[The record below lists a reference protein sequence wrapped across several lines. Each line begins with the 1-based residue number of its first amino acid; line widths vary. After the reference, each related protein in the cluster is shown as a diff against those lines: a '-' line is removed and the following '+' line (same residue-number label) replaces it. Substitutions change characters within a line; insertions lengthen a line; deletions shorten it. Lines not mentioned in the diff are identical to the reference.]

1 MNTLEAAGGRGAGG
15 ARAVGCGSGGQGRS
29 FEMLP
34 GVFRRKARG
43 LRVWRG
49 ARVDAT
55 VAVWVWVW
63 VAGCGSVPVCRRE
76 GKRGEPRPV
85 RRSPWL
91 GKMLV
96 LSVFFYGEERLAFH
110 QINLLLSMEFRD
122 DILCR

>member
-1 MNTLEAAGGRGAGG
+1 MGHGPSDADRAARGG
-15 ARAVGCGSGGQGRS
+15 ASRCFRG
-29 FEMLP
+29 LP
-34 GVFRRKARG
+34 PKGRG

-55 VAVWVWVW
+55 VAVWVW

-110 QINLLLSMEFRD
+110 QINFLLTKELGMIFCAAESWSSNLY
-122 DILCR
+122 IQQ

>member
-1 MNTLEAAGGRGAGG
+1 
-15 ARAVGCGSGGQGRS
+15 
-29 FEMLP
+29 MLP

-85 RRSPWL
+85 RRSPRF

-96 LSVFFYGEERLAFH
+96 LPVFCYGEERLAFH
-110 QINLLLSMEFRD
+110 QINFLLTKELGMIFCAAESWSSNLY
-122 DILCR
+122 IQQ